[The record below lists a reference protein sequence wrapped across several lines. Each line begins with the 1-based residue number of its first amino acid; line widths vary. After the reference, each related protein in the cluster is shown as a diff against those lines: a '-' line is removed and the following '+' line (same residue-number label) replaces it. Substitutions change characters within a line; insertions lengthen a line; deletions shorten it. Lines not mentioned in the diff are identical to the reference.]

1 MLAQKTRYAIRAMQH
16 LADRY
21 GEGPVQL
28 AEIVEAQKIPAG
40 FLTTILS
47 ELGRFGIVD
56 SQRGKDGGYWL
67 ALPPVDITYG
77 DLIRVMRGS
86 LALVPCASRFAHE
99 KCKNCVEEGEC
110 RTRALMLQVR
120 DRTAELLDSIR
131 LSDPIALEPAQEYYD
146 EAELDTSQG

>member
-1 MLAQKTRYAIRAMQH
+1 MLSQKTRYAIRAMQH
-16 LADRY
+16 LADHY

-28 AEIVEAQKIPAG
+28 AEIARAQNIPAN

-67 ALPPVDITYG
+67 ALPPIDITYG

-99 KCKNCVEEGEC
+99 KCANCVEEGEC
-110 RTRALMLQVR
+110 RTRSLMLQVR
-120 DRTAELLDSIR
+120 DRTADLLDSVR
-131 LSDPIALEPAQEYYD
+131 LSDPIELEPADTPID
-146 EAELDTSQG
+146 ES